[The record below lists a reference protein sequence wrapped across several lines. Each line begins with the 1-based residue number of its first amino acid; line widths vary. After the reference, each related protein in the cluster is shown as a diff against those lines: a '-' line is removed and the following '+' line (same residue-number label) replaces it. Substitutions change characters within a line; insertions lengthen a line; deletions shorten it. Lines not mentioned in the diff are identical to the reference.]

1 MNVPLFLTLKFKN
14 MATAKLSG
22 FVTEIAGSVGGTTF
36 KRSPYGLVIIN
47 KSRGASKNRLL
58 NNPGFLELQSLRNQ
72 WQNLSI
78 ELKEGWN
85 TKATEVSFPNKF
97 GNMVYISGY
106 QLYIKANHILY
117 KVDLTMNDP
126 EEFSTFWEDF
136 EITDFEINEPGK
148 VCDVQIQ
155 TGEVSQIF
163 AFRFDVT
170 RGPLKKP
177 IYNRSEKLLLVDNS
191 DKFTVDLSTEFY
203 AKYPNCKDGDHVR
216 VYVSTTSR
224 KGATSPEKILETIIV
239 K

>member
-1 MNVPLFLTLKFKN
+1 MNVPLFLTLKLKN

-58 NNPGFLELQSLRNQ
+58 NNSGFLELQSLRNQ
-72 WQNLSI
+72 WQYLTTG
-78 ELKEGWN
+78 LKEGWN

-97 GNMVYISGY
+97 GDMVYISGY
-106 QLYIKANHILY
+106 QLYIKANHILF
-117 KVDLTMNDP
+117 KLDLTINDP
-126 EEFSTFWEDF
+126 EEFATTWEDF
-136 EITDFEINEPGK
+136 EITDFVINEPEK
-148 VCDVQIQ
+148 VCDVQIE

-177 IYNRSEKLLLVDNS
+177 IYNRSEKLLLVDDS
-191 DKFTVDLSTEFY
+191 DKFTVDLTAEFY
-203 AKYPNCKDGDHVR
+203 AKYPNCKSGDHVR

-224 KGATSPEKILETIIV
+224 KGATSPEKILETIIE
-239 K
+239 

>member
-58 NNPGFLELQSLRNQ
+58 NNSGFLELQSLRNQ
-72 WQNLSI
+72 WQYLTT
-78 ELKEGWN
+78 ELREGWN
-85 TKATEVSFPNKF
+85 TRATEVSFPNKF
-97 GNMVYISGY
+97 GDMVYISGY
-106 QLYIKANHILY
+106 QLYIKANHILF
-117 KVDLTMNDP
+117 KLELTINDP
-126 EEFSTFWEDF
+126 EEYTQFWEDF
-136 EITDFEINEPGK
+136 DITDFVVNESEK
-148 VCDVQIQ
+148 TCDVQIE

-163 AFRFDVT
+163 AYRFNVT

-177 IYNRSEKLLLVDNS
+177 IYNRSEKLLLVDDS
-191 DKFTVDLSTEFY
+191 DKFTADIGAEFF
-203 AKYPNCKDGDHVR
+203 AKYPNCKSGDHVR

-224 KGATSPEKILETIIV
+224 KGATSPEKILETIIE
-239 K
+239 